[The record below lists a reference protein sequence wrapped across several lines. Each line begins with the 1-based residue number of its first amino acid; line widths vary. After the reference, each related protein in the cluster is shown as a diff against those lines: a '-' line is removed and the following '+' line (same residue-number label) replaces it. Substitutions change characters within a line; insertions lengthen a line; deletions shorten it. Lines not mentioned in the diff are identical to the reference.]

1 MASGSFNINT
11 FSRYGELPLAN
22 TVIPYSSLTM
32 FAVGKNS
39 LLSPYSFY
47 DYTNASGFMDTSTM
61 QTVLQSSIVSTIRD
75 TPKTFVSTIPYTK
88 WVSSTT
94 VQTNPLYYTSTFQ
107 LTTSTI
113 PVSVQATYRSTFVS
127 TIYPP
132 PTVLYPSSTPVY
144 PNPFLSTIP
153 YLFQSTIPY
162 FVSTSRS
169 FGPIVSTGVL
179 AASYPFDFVSSYS
192 GTSVQYPYCIQTS
205 NVWLGDTM
213 SQYINSKQYNVFV
226 NCQYSL
232 WLSTSTTPYS
242 WIDTTG
248 YFGTGNG
255 IVGQTCRSR
264 VGDSTYTQITNTF
277 MYNPE
282 PLGYQTQIGP
292 NTSNFSLSICIRST
306 IQTTSSNIPSFDI
319 FIPGNNNFTITLVPI

>member
-1 MASGSFNINT
+1 
-11 FSRYGELPLAN
+11 
-22 TVIPYSSLTM
+22 M

-47 DYTNASGFMDTSTM
+47 EYTNASGFMDTSTM
-61 QTVLQSSIVSTIRD
+61 QTVLHSSMLSTING
-75 TPKTFVSTIPYTK
+75 TPRTFVSTIPYTR
-88 WVSSTT
+88 WISSTT
-94 VQTNPLYYTSTFQ
+94 IETHPFYYDSTFQ
-107 LTTSTI
+107 VTSSTI
-113 PVSVQATYRSTFVS
+113 PVSIQETYGSTFVS

-132 PTVLYPSSTPVY
+132 PIILYPSSTPVY
-144 PNPFLSTIP
+144 PNSFLSTIP

-162 FVSTSRS
+162 FVSTSMS
-169 FGPIVSTGVL
+169 FGSIVSTGVL
-179 AASYPFDFVSSYS
+179 ANSYPFDFISSYS
-192 GTSVQYPYCIQTS
+192 GTSVEYPYCIQTS

-213 SQYINSKQYNVFV
+213 SQYINSKKYNVFV
-226 NCQYSL
+226 DCQYSI

-255 IVGQTCRSR
+255 LIGQTCRTR
-264 VGDSTYTQITNTF
+264 VGDTTYSQIKNTF

-282 PLGYQTQIGP
+282 PVGHQTQIGP
-292 NTSNFSLSICIRST
+292 NTSNFSLSICIGST

-319 FIPGNNNFTITLVPI
+319 FVPGSNNFTITLVPI